1 MALCKVKVYITIIT
15 LLYKPMIYIVIASI
29 TILFFTFAF
38 LITPVTKKIANV
50 KICAICAASS
60 LTWLAL
66 LILRQ
71 FNVFEIDST
80 LIGVLMGGSVVGIMY
95 SLEKYFKSNN
105 IKHFWIVRLLE
116 ITGGF
121 YFAYSVAI
129 GDINMILIGLAE
141 ILLIFVITIMLISNN
156 KNKSKSKRK
165 AIREKRSEISDK
177 EKQNAIKKLEES
189 LEDCC

>member
-1 MALCKVKVYITIIT
+1 
-15 LLYKPMIYIVIASI
+15 MIYIAIASI

-38 LITPVTKKIANV
+38 FITPLIKKLANV

-66 LILRQ
+66 LILRH
-71 FNVFEIDST
+71 FNILEIDST

-105 IKHFWIVRLLE
+105 VKHFWFVRLLE

-129 GDINMILIGLAE
+129 RDANMILIGIAE
-141 ILLIFVITIMLISNN
+141 ILTIFVITIMLISKTD
-156 KNKSKSKRK
+156 KNKLKAKRK
-165 AIREKRSEISDK
+165 EISDKRSAISDK